1 MSLFFQKVTGREQV
15 TEQDENEEEEKEKE
29 KTEEQALEDEAR
41 EETARLCSVW
51 ENEYFAN
58 EPFVVG
64 FRDTSPV
71 RSVDEDVSLSIK
83 KK

>member
-1 MSLFFQKVTGREQV
+1 M
-15 TEQDENEEEEKEKE
+15 
-29 KTEEQALEDEAR
+29 LEDEAR
-41 EETARLCSVW
+41 EETTRLCSVW

-64 FRDTSPV
+64 YKDTSPV

-83 KK
+83 H